1 MCVFYP
7 AERNCPLPASRS
19 SVAMRSKR
27 VWPAPG
33 GVLEKRDHSRPR
45 LTNRRSAPGAS
56 GQLIV
61 EGQFARASI
70 AGEAAGL
77 GDGSGDGCGPGMG
90 ADSARAQPVTQRARA
105 ASSAANLFRFILILS
120 RFWSSFCPHCTL
132 SPASAQQGLCGPAAR
147 AAINIHRPSR
157 WFFICGHS
165 PMFFATRRTRN
176 TVCQLRE
183 IVTCCP

>member
-33 GVLEKRDHSRPR
+33 GVLEKGDHSRPR

-61 EGQFARASI
+61 EGQFARRLHRGRSGR
-70 AGEAAGL
+70 AGRRLRRRLRPRHGSRLRPGAAGHTEGQGGQQCGESL
-77 GDGSGDGCGPGMG
+77 SFHPHPFPVLVFFLPPLYPVSRLSATGALRTGCPRRNKHPPAKPVVFHM
-90 ADSARAQPVTQRARA
+90 RA
-105 ASSAANLFRFILILS
+105 
-120 RFWSSFCPHCTL
+120 
-132 SPASAQQGLCGPAAR
+132 
-147 AAINIHRPSR
+147 
-157 WFFICGHS
+157 
-165 PMFFATRRTRN
+165 
-176 TVCQLRE
+176 
-183 IVTCCP
+183 